1 MKTIGMK
8 KAKLL
13 SAFAV
18 LAIAF
23 AVFAA
28 IPAVAEDSDAV
39 AVEEDK
45 FLTDIGN
52 GAYVVSG
59 EQIVTIS
66 TKVAANTNAIELSED
81 TTISGNGTLT
91 IVYEAGASGQSLLSP
106 EGHKLT
112 IADGTKVILKM
123 DTASASFDG
132 LHTIGDM
139 NAPMTGSIEISGTLE
154 IEESKNVQGTAI
166 AGKGAGEITLK
177 NGDLIL
183 KSSNGIYN
191 VKFTTTEGSNI
202 KIDSPN
208 KPSVNSI
215 RGNFVGTTITV
226 SGAGTTAKTGDIWF
240 YADTE
245 LNKTSVDTDGI
256 IGFYEEHDSSGN
268 GVDMT
273 DSTIDSAKIGIANTG
288 AGIEAK
294 VNGTGSI
301 CTNEVMNNLDT
312 LLTGNVVINVS
323 GVTLT
328 SEKTLTVGSGVT
340 FTGVVKFGENSA
352 EIKSVKAGTKG
363 MTFTQG
369 SIAIAGDFT
378 ETSGTITITGS
389 ATLTGDVS
397 LDGVKLIVSDGAS
410 LLIPSGKTLTAK
422 ASSTIEVNGVA
433 GIVNNGTVD
442 ASAGTLTVS
451 ESSGLIAG
459 ANSKTTLSSSTTA
472 GNVSAADGATVNKS
486 DGDAAT
492 DVTTLGDSGSAATVA
507 QIRAYVEAGVEKITV
522 TDDVEFKEN
531 FILPEGFSIS
541 VKDEKTITVGE
552 GYKFTN
558 EGTIIGKIAVAGIF
572 ENNGTFG
579 DNTYESEI
587 TVSEKVTSTGAAG
600 DSTVRCYVINN
611 GTMYLGEFTINDVTN
626 PRITEFT
633 NAGELYLKNDA
644 SAVFKVEPDAL
655 FENTGSIYGELAN
668 ITGDGSFV
676 NANGDVGCKVSTA
689 TITGTMSVEEISGKT
704 SGSRT
709 YGALQELVIPE
720 GKTWTISKANEI
732 TINGKLTVYGTL
744 VVEGT
749 LIIAGAGDGSNDAIL
764 DVDGTV
770 TVAKDATLQIGKIAD
785 SKNYKASATIDGTFN
800 LDGKLDL
807 VCTPIDGLYGNY
819 VDGFAVV
826 GSMTV
831 SKTGAIF
838 KDEGIMTVYGDLTIN
853 GSFDDAVIVNKGV
866 ITIDNSKAEAAGNG
880 EVQIG
885 MYANGAVLNI
895 DSFKFVNS
903 GTEVSPDW
911 NYIQVTDKGAILKA
925 GKSGDGNTA
934 MKIKDEN
941 ANYFVIDGTS
951 LKVTGATLDSAAFA
965 GKLVITESISSKT
978 ITIGGEKATQYT
990 NKMDVSGSASTTVSY
1005 TKDVGASADDTVGV
1019 VGADMGMMG
1028 GVTSTSSDS
1037 KYKFVGGVEIT
1048 GELTIGKYLRMT
1060 TAGVIDVSGTVSN
1073 LVKGSATIANGGEIT
1088 VTGLITTLNGITGG
1102 VVNAAYYEIT
1112 TGTGDN
1118 ESTTKNYSAFA
1129 SAVDAV
1135 TVEGNTADKIVEVM
1149 GKITIK
1155 ENVTVP
1161 AGVAVIFDSSADT
1174 NTLTVGTTTEEG
1186 RAVTVTFAKT
1196 ATMRSASEQVIVNG
1210 TLTFEDKTNDLTR
1223 DTVSDVTVE
1232 DEAEN
1237 GERTYTNIFTAI
1249 QNSSAGQTI
1258 TVTKATDYVKIT
1270 QSLTI
1275 PDGVTL
1281 YVPADAVSIVLDDG
1295 VTLTIDGTL
1304 MTELDV
1310 LAETMFGTS
1319 AMDLDAVEGGAD
1331 AKRSSA
1337 IVVNGYMLVS
1347 LDVAANGLKYD
1358 NSTAVAGDGYSSL
1371 IAGAPIYGAYYTYD
1385 TDWAAVSPVD
1395 KAIAA
1400 IDKISDKIVLN
1411 GPITLGDIAFTG
1423 TDDCDEI
1430 EVSNKQVNNVP
1441 AGGVAI
1447 DTVVTANSVTIVD
1460 ATFDVIGTFNGSVVV
1475 GGATVT
1481 FVDVS
1486 GFTAGFNTDDE
1497 PIVIGSLSEGV
1508 GEVDAAVTLAAGS
1521 LVAPSTLSTTTP
1533 FTVASGATLVAEGAT
1548 FKTLKVAGTV
1558 SVESNKVLNVNVTD
1572 AVLSVLEGGVL
1583 DVAAATDT
1591 TAQGTVNVITL
1602 DVGMDSKKETT
1613 TGAVATINGPVNV
1626 TSKAFVVS
1634 GSNVSTETQT
1644 VLDKMYSTQYNVDGA
1659 LWMTVYVQSNAVD
1672 VDAVKKAPV
1681 ENAWFGGWENAKG
1694 DKATG
1699 VAHVG
1704 ADDWKVVD
1712 AIIKTDVYK
1721 VFVYA
1726 NEGIANVYIDSNLMQ
1741 KGTLYENGQ
1750 SVQGYF
1756 LMVAAG
1762 EHKITYDLTNGW
1774 TGTAVFKVNGNSI
1787 SGNSFAT
1794 EGTPKDS
1801 GVSFDPIVYNV
1812 QISGLEKSGYVPD
1825 SPDAPAESG
1834 MGITDYLLIILVVL
1848 IVVMA
1853 IIVAMRLMRS

>member
-1 MKTIGMK
+1 M
-8 KAKLL
+8 
-13 SAFAV
+13 
-18 LAIAF
+18 
-23 AVFAA
+23 
-28 IPAVAEDSDAV
+28 
-39 AVEEDK
+39 
-45 FLTDIGN
+45 
-52 GAYVVSG
+52 VS
-59 EQIVTIS
+59 
-66 TKVAANTNAIELSED
+66 
-81 TTISGNGTLT
+81 
-91 IVYEAGASGQSLLSP
+91 
-106 EGHKLT
+106 
-112 IADGTKVILKM
+112 
-123 DTASASFDG
+123 
-132 LHTIGDM
+132 
-139 NAPMTGSIEISGTLE
+139 
-154 IEESKNVQGTAI
+154 
-166 AGKGAGEITLK
+166 
-177 NGDLIL
+177 
-183 KSSNGIYN
+183 
-191 VKFTTTEGSNI
+191 
-202 KIDSPN
+202 
-208 KPSVNSI
+208 
-215 RGNFVGTTITV
+215 
-226 SGAGTTAKTGDIWF
+226 
-240 YADTE
+240 
-245 LNKTSVDTDGI
+245 
-256 IGFYEEHDSSGN
+256 
-268 GVDMT
+268 
-273 DSTIDSAKIGIANTG
+273 
-288 AGIEAK
+288 
-294 VNGTGSI
+294 
-301 CTNEVMNNLDT
+301 
-312 LLTGNVVINVS
+312 
-323 GVTLT
+323 
-328 SEKTLTVGSGVT
+328 
-340 FTGVVKFGENSA
+340 
-352 EIKSVKAGTKG
+352 
-363 MTFTQG
+363 
-369 SIAIAGDFT
+369 
-378 ETSGTITITGS
+378 
-389 ATLTGDVS
+389 
-397 LDGVKLIVSDGAS
+397 
-410 LLIPSGKTLTAK
+410 
-422 ASSTIEVNGVA
+422 
-433 GIVNNGTVD
+433 
-442 ASAGTLTVS
+442 
-451 ESSGLIAG
+451 
-459 ANSKTTLSSSTTA
+459 
-472 GNVSAADGATVNKS
+472 
-486 DGDAAT
+486 
-492 DVTTLGDSGSAATVA
+492 
-507 QIRAYVEAGVEKITV
+507 
-522 TDDVEFKEN
+522 
-531 FILPEGFSIS
+531 
-541 VKDEKTITVGE
+541 
-552 GYKFTN
+552 
-558 EGTIIGKIAVAGIF
+558 GIF

-579 DNTYESEI
+579 KSTSINDEI
-587 TVSEKVTSTGAAG
+587 TVVGSSDDAI
-600 DSTVRCYVINN
+600 RNYVINN
-611 GTMYLGEFTINDVTN
+611 GVMYLSALTVEDVSSK
-626 PRITEFT
+626 RITEFT
-633 NAGELYLKNDA
+633 NAGELYLTAETTTTGAAGNYVIA
-644 SAVFKVEPDAL
+644 PNAT
-655 FENTGSIYGELAN
+655 FENTGAIYGENAE
-668 ITGDGSFV
+668 IIGGGSFV
-676 NANGDVGCKVSTA
+676 NTNGDVGCKVSTA

-770 TVAKDATLQIGKIAD
+770 TVAKDATLQIGKIAN

-838 KDEGIMTVYGDLTIN
+838 KDEGIMTVYGDLTVN

-941 ANYFVIDGTS
+941 ANYFVIDGAS
-951 LKVTGATLDSAAFA
+951 LEVTGAATLDSAAFT

-1005 TKDVGASADDTVGV
+1005 TKDVGASADDTVSV

-1048 GELTIGKYLRMT
+1048 DELTIGKYLRMV

-1237 GERTYTNIFTAI
+1237 GKRTYTNIFTAI

-1258 TVTKATDYVKIT
+1258 TVTKETGNVEIT

-1275 PDGVTL
+1275 PEGVTL

-1347 LDVAANGLKYD
+1347 LDVATSGLKYD

-1395 KAIAA
+1395 KAIAV

-1497 PIVIGSLSEGV
+1497 PIVTGSLSEGV

-1572 AVLSVLEGGVL
+1572 AVLSILEGGVL

-1602 DVGMDSKKETT
+1602 DVGMDSRKETT

-1626 TSKAFVVS
+1626 TSKAFVVA

-1659 LWMTVYVQSNAVD
+1659 LWMTVYAQSNAVD

-1726 NEGIANVYIDSNLMQ
+1726 NEGIANVYIDGNLMQ
-1741 KGTLYENGQ
+1741 KGTIGDVSEQ
-1750 SVQGYF
+1750 FVQGYF

-1774 TGTAVFKVNGNSI
+1774 TGTAAFKVNGDTI
-1787 SGNSFAT
+1787 SGNAFTTS
-1794 EGTPKDS
+1794 GTPKDS
-1801 GVSFDPIVYNV
+1801 EDSFDPIVYNV